1 MFRGASLKGYEGALL
16 LARAG
21 FATIARVFA
30 GAMWGYALGRARAL
44 GRHVDRVLVLAW
56 VATTA
61 LRGLYDHLVFG
72 KGLAALLGSLPLSM
86 GMVVVAYLGAREL
99 VPKALPHFG
108 DGRLSFLPSLP
119 PPPSLRAMRDAL
131 RKAERPVMLHWIGLG
146 ALVTMGV
153 IITCVVGAVVIGR
166 RLGVDFG
173 SVDEGEI
180 TGAIPL
186 VLIGLGVLL
195 AFPASGYL
203 VARASGADSV
213 LEAALSTGLAIVG
226 TLVMLGL
233 AAPVAVVFALAFAPI
248 AFGLACAGAWIGIGG
263 AHG

>member
-1 MFRGASLKGYEGALL
+1 MSLKGYEGALL

-30 GAMWGYALGRARAL
+30 GAMWGFALGRARAL
-44 GRHVDRVLVLAW
+44 GRHVDRVLVAG
-56 VATTA
+56 VGGDHRATRS
-61 LRGLYDHLVFG
+61 LRSPGFRQG
-72 KGLAALLGSLPLSM
+72 ARCASGSLPLSM
-86 GMVVVAYLGAREL
+86 GIVVVAYLGAREL
-99 VPKALPHFG
+99 FPKRSPSLRRRP
-108 DGRLSFLPSLP
+108 LSFLPSLP

-131 RKAERPVMLHWIGLG
+131 RKAERPVMLHWIALG

-153 IITCVVGAVVIGR
+153 IITCVVRAVVIGR

-248 AFGLACAGAWIGIGG
+248 AFGLACAGVWNWNRRRSWLAG
-263 AHG
+263 